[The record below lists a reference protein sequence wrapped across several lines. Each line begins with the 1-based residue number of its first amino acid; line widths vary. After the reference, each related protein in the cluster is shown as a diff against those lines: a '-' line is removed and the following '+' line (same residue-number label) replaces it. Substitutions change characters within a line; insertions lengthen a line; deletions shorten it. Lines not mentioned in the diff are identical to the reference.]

1 MEPVFLQ
8 LASYIGFWYSASFW
22 LFERTAWSS
31 RPSCPAYLVHHLA
44 SERLIL
50 FSLLPD
56 GSNGHESEPKAPVR
70 LACLLDSTARSPP
83 PSLLHRKQHLLRQ
96 LFSPLGSLSLCS
108 SGCPGTGYLK
118 TRTHTDPLA
127 SASQVLDLKVGATM
141 LSMLRLLGAA
151 GSADG
156 VKVVP
161 P

>member
-1 MEPVFLQ
+1 MYGTCLSSACVLHRLLVLGFFLAFREDG
-8 LASYIGFWYSASFW
+8 LELETLLPGLSSAPPGFRA
-22 LFERTAWSS
+22 
-31 RPSCPAYLVHHLA
+31 
-44 SERLIL
+44 IL

-56 GSNGHESEPKAPVR
+56 RSNGHESEPKAPVR
-70 LACLLDSTARSPP
+70 LVCLLDSTARSPP

-96 LFSPLGSLSLCS
+96 VFFPLGSLSLCS